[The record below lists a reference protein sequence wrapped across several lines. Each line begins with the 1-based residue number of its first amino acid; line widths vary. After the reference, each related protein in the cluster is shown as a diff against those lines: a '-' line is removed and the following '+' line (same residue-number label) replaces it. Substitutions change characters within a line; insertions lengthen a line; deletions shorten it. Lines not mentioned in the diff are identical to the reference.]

1 MFVKFTREVYPFHTL
16 FTFLPFHFFNFDC
29 STEHRLTLHVV
40 FANYPRCIRKLSTL
54 YSQTIHVVFANY
66 PRDVGRSSACSPHLF
81 HVTKLTKNPRIA
93 QANWQLFH
101 PKREFFGG
109 AVLAF
114 SYCNIA
120 ILHIALRN
128 LVCEVEKRV
137 IYSIN

>member
-54 YSQTIHVVFANY
+54 YSQTIHVMSAVH
-66 PRDVGRSSACSPHLF
+66 PRVVPICFTLQSLRKIPNCAS
-81 HVTKLTKNPRIA
+81 KLAIIFTRKGSF
-93 QANWQLFH
+93 L
-101 PKREFFGG
+101 GG